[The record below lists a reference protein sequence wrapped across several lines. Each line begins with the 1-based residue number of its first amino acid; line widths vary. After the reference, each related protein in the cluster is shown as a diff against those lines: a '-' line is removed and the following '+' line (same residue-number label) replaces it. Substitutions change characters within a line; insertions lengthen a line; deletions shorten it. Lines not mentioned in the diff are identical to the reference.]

1 MSVSENAF
9 TGLLQGRK
17 RVGTAVVLEKIL
29 RGQRVGHGWREAPPR
44 PQRLATSRAGGA
56 DIKGPPAKRR
66 SPLNGSAS
74 SYKSPR
80 SVEEAAMFNKK
91 TMVLCYGGAPSL
103 VPNAPP
109 SPGAGGVGVGAH
121 PEAAGPSWPLRRSG
135 HVWGPHGLA
144 EGPCSLLGGG
154 AGALAPSGS
163 PRPASLALPEG
174 ELDGCEPDS
183 GDDDEVVAA
192 ASQAEG
198 VPSPSASL
206 DSLPDS
212 EPEEKKQKD
221 EEGGE
226 DEEEE
231 AKAPAGRRLLLQD
244 DLRRVTLEVVGRYL
258 REAAD
263 EGAKGEGGGGGA
275 PKFSLQGLMSRLGT
289 TQGEAAGATRALE
302 TLRRVGDGILEK
314 HQLAFQGMLRKM
326 EIKKEEDLKTMSEVA
341 TEVFRDGIINW
352 GRIVTLI
359 SFGAFVAKH
368 LKSINQES
376 SINTLT
382 EIITDVLVTEK
393 REWLVSH
400 NAWEGFVKFFHVEDI
415 EGGIRSVLMTFAGV
429 AGLGAGLAYMIR

>member
-74 SYKSPR
+74 SNKSPR

-109 SPGAGGVGVGAH
+109 SPGAGGVG
-121 PEAAGPSWPLRRSG
+121 
-135 HVWGPHGLA
+135 
-144 EGPCSLLGGG
+144 
-154 AGALAPSGS
+154 
-163 PRPASLALPEG
+163 
-174 ELDGCEPDS
+174 
-183 GDDDEVVAA
+183 
-192 ASQAEG
+192 
-198 VPSPSASL
+198 
-206 DSLPDS
+206 
-212 EPEEKKQKD
+212 
-221 EEGGE
+221 
-226 DEEEE
+226 
-231 AKAPAGRRLLLQD
+231 D

-302 TLRRVGDGILEK
+302 TLRRGGDGILEK